1 MEAFEQTP
9 PSTLAAKIA
18 IPADVEAE
26 AEGAAEAK
34 DADEAKTTMSD
45 IDRLVSD
52 VFADVTVEANVALEE
67 TMATVP
73 DK

>member
-1 MEAFEQTP
+1 
-9 PSTLAAKIA
+9 
-18 IPADVEAE
+18 
-26 AEGAAEAK
+26 
-34 DADEAKTTMSD
+34 MSD
-45 IDRLVSD
+45 IDRLMSD